1 MAFQTPI
8 LAMNLTFPVKLFLIL
23 EFIDL
28 QAPHLK
34 SIMSWSDHG
43 RCFRILDKTAFEKTI
58 MPIFFKSVHYD
69 SIRRQLNIWG
79 FQRVNKVSS
88 PDFGGYYHEK
98 FLRGQETLSHLI
110 ERNTSQ
116 SGSTK
121 TSEVLS
127 FDSLP
132 PMPQTTQITSPVFAS
147 IAMNLLMGTPSSQNM
162 DIDTASTMKS
172 PVLSGFK
179 PTEQSSI
186 LTHEITLPTAQFGR
200 RHSAPLASDF
210 VLQQQQQ
217 FQQIQQIQQQQQ
229 QQQDIHNKSLVQEQA
244 LIESIN
250 SNNQIPTINKAR
262 AFRTSSMPPVSSWV
276 LQQQQQQ
283 ANNNNF
289 VQQPKSLDDMNLLH
303 NTSNFGQPEPT
314 ASFSQNFMSSSATTG
329 FQPNSIDNQR
339 ATVDDQKME
348 VETSEP
354 VENTQ
359 PSSPSSSHSSG
370 HQQEFNNPNAA
381 ASVNNDKEAFVG
393 LIHALQS
400 ASAVEEKASNS
411 LRQSSNTHD
420 WLDGRMDQNDEGMGA
435 PSSAGIDDVDSPN
448 FTKSFNLSMMLSSGS
463 LNIAKLMSSSEWQ
476 EWNDFQN
483 ELGVKKRY
491 GK

>member
-58 MPIFFKSVHYD
+58 MHIFFKSNHYD

-79 FQRVNKVSS
+79 FKRVNKVSS

-110 ERNTSQ
+110 ERKTSQ
-116 SGSTK
+116 SGSSK
-121 TSEVLS
+121 TSEVLD

-147 IAMNLLMGTPSSQNM
+147 IAMNLLMGTPSQNM
-162 DIDTASTMKS
+162 DIDTTSTMKS
-172 PVLSGFK
+172 PVLSSFK

-186 LTHEITLPTAQFGR
+186 PAHEITLPTAQFGR

-210 VLQQQQQ
+210 VLQQQ
-217 FQQIQQIQQQQQ
+217 FQQQQQQQIQQQQ

-250 SNNQIPTINKAR
+250 SNNQISTINKAR

-283 ANNNNF
+283 QTNNNNF

-303 NTSNFGQPEPT
+303 TTSNFGQQEPI
-314 ASFSQNFMSSSATTG
+314 ASFSQNFMSSSTTTE
-329 FQPNSIDNQR
+329 FQPNSIENQR
-339 ATVDDQKME
+339 ATADIQKME

-354 VENTQ
+354 VQSTQ

-370 HQQEFNNPNAA
+370 QQHEFNNPNAA
-381 ASVNNDKEAFVG
+381 ASANNDKEALVG

-400 ASAVEEKASNS
+400 ASAVEEKASHS
-411 LRQSSNTHD
+411 LQQSSHTHD
-420 WLDGRMDQNDEGMGA
+420 WLDGRIENSNQNDEGMGA
-435 PSSAGIDDVDSPN
+435 HDVDSPN

-463 LNIAKLMSSSEWQ
+463 LNMARLMSSSEWQ
-476 EWNDFQN
+476 EWNEFQN
-483 ELGVKKRY
+483 ELGVKNRY

>member
-43 RCFRILDKTAFEKTI
+43 RCFRILDKNAFEKTI

-79 FQRVNKVSS
+79 FQRVNKVAS

-147 IAMNLLMGTPSSQNM
+147 IAMNLLMGTPSQNGNM
-162 DIDTASTMKS
+162 DIDTTSTMKS
-172 PVLSGFK
+172 PVLSSFK
-179 PTEQSSI
+179 PSEQSSI
-186 LTHEITLPTAQFGR
+186 PAHEITFPTAQFGR

-210 VLQQQQQ
+210 VLQQQFQHQQ
-217 FQQIQQIQQQQQ
+217 QQQIQQQQQ
-229 QQQDIHNKSLVQEQA
+229 QQDIRVQGQA

-289 VQQPKSLDDMNLLH
+289 VQQPKSLDDINLLH
-303 NTSNFGQPEPT
+303 SASNFGQPEPT
-314 ASFSQNFMSSSATTG
+314 ASFSQNFMSSSSTTE
-329 FQPNSIDNQR
+329 FQPNSIENQR
-339 ATVDDQKME
+339 ATVDIQKME
-348 VETSEP
+348 VETSLP
-354 VENTQ
+354 AENTH
-359 PSSPSSSHSSG
+359 PSSPSSSYSSK
-370 HQQEFNNPNAA
+370 QQPEFNNPNAA
-381 ASVNNDKEAFVG
+381 ASVNNNKEALAG
-393 LIHALQS
+393 LINALQS
-400 ASAVEEKASNS
+400 ASAVEEKASQA

-420 WLDGRMDQNDEGMGA
+420 WLDARIENSNQNDEGMGA

-463 LNIAKLMSSSEWQ
+463 LNMARLMSSSEWQ

-483 ELGVKKRY
+483 ELGVKNRY